1 MKLTE
6 TRKAF
11 LEAAIEKYGS
21 ETVIKR
27 SDIESLVESNEFGF
41 PYWFTWI
48 AAGGIWDKDLKRGEY
63 RLPETSTPKSFPRE
77 KFEDFETGDPIGG
90 SALTPNVTVK
100 TVSTE
105 ISTSNEEA
113 VEESIVA
120 YHNPTENLVPSKDPL
135 YVPFGHFND
144 IYSIIKSGMYY
155 PAFITGLSG
164 NGKTFMVEQAC
175 AKAKREFFR
184 VNITVETDEDDLLG
198 HYALIDGNTVWQD
211 GPVVKAMER
220 GAILLLDEIDLA
232 SSKIM
237 CLQPVLEG
245 KGVFLKKVNRFVSPS
260 KGFNVLA
267 TANTKGKGS
276 EDGRFIGT
284 NILNEAFLERFPITV
299 EQEYPT
305 VSVERKILDKVFVS
319 LDVDCGDFS
328 ERLVT
333 WADIIRKTFFE
344 GGIDEIIAT
353 RRLVHIAN
361 AFAIFGD
368 RKKAIEM
375 CIARFDEDTKT
386 SFIDLYSKVDAEVS
400 EAMAKEAAGEGNLM
414 TPDTSLED
422 KTSDSEDLTPF

>member
-1 MKLTE
+1 MIMNLSPAK
-6 TRKAF
+6 KKF
-11 LEAAIEKYGS
+11 
-21 ETVIKR
+21 V
-27 SDIESLVESNEFGF
+27 
-41 PYWFTWI
+41 
-48 AAGGIWDKDLKRGEY
+48 DL
-63 RLPETSTPKSFPRE
+63 
-77 KFEDFETGDPIGG
+77 
-90 SALTPNVTVK
+90 A
-100 TVSTE
+100 STE
-105 ISTSNEEA
+105 YGVGAILTKDKVTTFAEKSGICCPTWFVRAPYRVGTGKFKLPVDGDVITPVKPKKVKLPVMKNSE
-113 VEESIVA
+113 VGEESVVA
-120 YHNPTENLVPSKDPL
+120 YHNPTENLVPEKDPL
-135 YVPFGHFND
+135 YVPFGNFND
-144 IYSIIKSGMYY
+144 VFSIIKSGRYY

-245 KGVFLKKVNRFVSPS
+245 KGVYLKKVNRFVSPS
-260 KGFNVLA
+260 VGFNVLA

-299 EQEYPT
+299 EQEYPSM
-305 VSVERKILDKVFVS
+305 SVERKILDKVFDS
-319 LDVDCGDFS
+319 LDITEYGDFS
-328 ERLVT
+328 EKLVT
-333 WADIIRKTFFE
+333 WADIIRKTFYE

-353 RRLVHIAN
+353 RRLVHIVN
-361 AFAIFGD
+361 AYAIFGD

-375 CIARFDEDTKT
+375 CIARFDDDTKT
-386 SFIDLYSKVDAEVS
+386 SFLDLYSKC
-400 EAMAKEAAGEGNLM
+400 
-414 TPDTSLED
+414 
-422 KTSDSEDLTPF
+422 DSEVVVTDEESTETVEEAPKDESSEYM

>member
-1 MKLTE
+1 MSLSPAKQKFVDL
-6 TRKAF
+6 
-11 LEAAIEKYGS
+11 AAAKYGEGAVLEMAHVTRVREENNLGWPS
-21 ETVIKR
+21 WFVRNPYRVGRGQFKLPVEG
-27 SDIESLVESNEFGF
+27 ESITPIISKPKVEK
-41 PYWFTWI
+41 PM
-48 AAGGIWDKDLKRGEY
+48 
-63 RLPETSTPKSFPRE
+63 
-77 KFEDFETGDPIGG
+77 
-90 SALTPNVTVK
+90 
-100 TVSTE
+100 
-105 ISTSNEEA
+105 
-113 VEESIVA
+113 VEETAVVA
-120 YHNPTENLVPSKDPL
+120 YHNPTESLVPSKDPL

-144 IYSIIKSGMYY
+144 IYSIVKSGMYY
-155 PAFITGLSG
+155 PAFVTGLSG
-164 NGKTFMVEQAC
+164 NGKTFMIEQAC

-220 GAILLLDEIDLA
+220 GAVLLLDEIDLA

-245 KGVFLKKVNRFVSPS
+245 NGVFLKKVNRFVSPS
-260 KGFNVLA
+260 KGFTVLA

-299 EQEYPT
+299 EQEYPSM
-305 VSVERKILDKVFVS
+305 SVERKILDKVFGS
-319 LDVDCGDFS
+319 LDVDAGDFS

-333 WADIIRKTFFE
+333 WADIIRKTFYE

-361 AFAIFGD
+361 AYAIFGD

-386 SFIDLYSKVDAEVS
+386 SFLDLYSKVDEEVS
-400 EAMAKEAAGEGNLM
+400 NAMADEAGVE
-414 TPDTSLED
+414 SEI
-422 KTSDSEDLTPF
+422 KSDNADDLTPF

>member
-1 MKLTE
+1 MSLSPAKQKFVDL
-6 TRKAF
+6 
-11 LEAAIEKYGS
+11 AAAKYGEGATLAMS
-21 ETVIKR
+21 DVTSIREEHGLGWPSWFVRPPYRVGRGMFKLPVEGESITPIISKPIVNESVVEET
-27 SDIESLVESNEFGF
+27 
-41 PYWFTWI
+41 
-48 AAGGIWDKDLKRGEY
+48 
-63 RLPETSTPKSFPRE
+63 
-77 KFEDFETGDPIGG
+77 
-90 SALTPNVTVK
+90 
-100 TVSTE
+100 
-105 ISTSNEEA
+105 EA
-113 VEESIVA
+113 VMA
-120 YHNPTENLVPSKDPL
+120 YHNPTESLVPSKDPL

-144 IYSIIKSGMYY
+144 IYSIVKSGLYY
-155 PAFITGLSG
+155 PAFVTGLSG
-164 NGKTFMVEQAC
+164 NGKTFMIEQAC

-220 GAILLLDEIDLA
+220 GAVLLLDEIDLA

-245 KGVFLKKVNRFVSPS
+245 NGVFLKKVNRFVSPS
-260 KGFNVLA
+260 KGFTVLA

-299 EQEYPT
+299 EQEYPAM
-305 VSVERKILDKVFVS
+305 SVERKILDKVFAS
-319 LDVDCGDFS
+319 LDVDAGDFS

-333 WADIIRKTFFE
+333 WADIIRKTFYE

-361 AFAIFGD
+361 AYAIFGD
-368 RKKAIEM
+368 RKKAIEL

-386 SFIDLYSKVDAEVS
+386 SFLDLYTKVDEQVS
-400 EAMAKEAAGEGNLM
+400 NKTEDELM
-414 TPDTSLED
+414 PGDNKGTDE
-422 KTSDSEDLTPF
+422 SDDSDLTPF

>member
-1 MKLTE
+1 MIMNLSPAKKRFVDLASAKYGE
-6 TRKAF
+6 GAVMTRDEVKAF
-11 LEAAIEKYGS
+11 VKEADLGWVSWFVRAPYRVGTGKFKLPVDGDMIAPLKPKKLK
-21 ETVIKR
+21 VPVMKK
-27 SDIESLVESNEFGF
+27 VEV
-41 PYWFTWI
+41 
-48 AAGGIWDKDLKRGEY
+48 D
-63 RLPETSTPKSFPRE
+63 
-77 KFEDFETGDPIGG
+77 
-90 SALTPNVTVK
+90 
-100 TVSTE
+100 
-105 ISTSNEEA
+105 
-113 VEESIVA
+113 EESVVA
-120 YHNPTENLVPSKDPL
+120 YHNPPEKLVPEKDPL
-135 YVPFGHFND
+135 YVPFGNFND
-144 IYSIIKSGMYY
+144 VYSIIKSGRYY

-175 AKAKREFFR
+175 AKAKREYFR

-260 KGFNVLA
+260 VGFNVLA

-299 EQEYPT
+299 EQEYPSM
-305 VSVERKILDKVFVS
+305 SVERKILDKVFAS
-319 LDVDCGDFS
+319 LDISEYGDFA
-328 ERLVT
+328 EKLVT
-333 WADIIRKTFFE
+333 WADIIRKTFYE

-353 RRLVHIAN
+353 RRLVHIVN
-361 AFAIFGD
+361 AYGIFGD

-386 SFIDLYSKVDAEVS
+386 SFLDLYSKCDSEVVVTEES
-400 EAMAKEAAGEGNLM
+400 TETVE
-414 TPDTSLED
+414 
-422 KTSDSEDLTPF
+422 KTSTEETEDNLNPF

>member
-1 MKLTE
+1 MNLSPAKKRFVDLASAKYGE
-6 TRKAF
+6 GAVMTRDEVKAF
-11 LEAAIEKYGS
+11 VKEADLGWVSWFVRAPYRVGTGKFKLPVNGDMIAPVKPKKIKVPVMKNS
-21 ETVIKR
+21 EV
-27 SDIESLVESNEFGF
+27 G
-41 PYWFTWI
+41 
-48 AAGGIWDKDLKRGEY
+48 
-63 RLPETSTPKSFPRE
+63 
-77 KFEDFETGDPIGG
+77 
-90 SALTPNVTVK
+90 
-100 TVSTE
+100 
-105 ISTSNEEA
+105 
-113 VEESIVA
+113 EESVVA
-120 YHNPTENLVPSKDPL
+120 YHNPTENLVPDKDPL
-135 YVPFGHFND
+135 YVPFGNFND
-144 IYSIIKSGMYY
+144 VYSIIKSGRYY

-175 AKAKREFFR
+175 AKAKREYFR

-260 KGFNVLA
+260 VGFNVLA

-299 EQEYPT
+299 EQEYPSM
-305 VSVERKILDKVFVS
+305 SVERKILDKVFAS
-319 LDVDCGDFS
+319 LDITEYGDFA
-328 ERLVT
+328 EKLVT
-333 WADIIRKTFFE
+333 WADIIRKTFYE

-353 RRLVHIAN
+353 RRLVHIVN
-361 AFAIFGD
+361 AYAIFGD

-375 CIARFDEDTKT
+375 CIARFDDDTKT
-386 SFIDLYSKVDAEVS
+386 SFLDLYSKC
-400 EAMAKEAAGEGNLM
+400 
-414 TPDTSLED
+414 
-422 KTSDSEDLTPF
+422 DSEVVVTDEESTETVEETSTEENEDNLNPF

>member
-1 MKLTE
+1 MSLSPAKKRFVDLASAEYGEGAVLSKSDVKNVREKNNLGWPSWFVRSPYRIGKGEFKLPVE
-6 TRKAF
+6 
-11 LEAAIEKYGS
+11 G
-21 ETVIKR
+21 ETVTPVKP
-27 SDIESLVESNEFGF
+27 LKLKVPAVKKVEE
-41 PYWFTWI
+41 
-48 AAGGIWDKDLKRGEY
+48 
-63 RLPETSTPKSFPRE
+63 
-77 KFEDFETGDPIGG
+77 
-90 SALTPNVTVK
+90 
-100 TVSTE
+100 
-105 ISTSNEEA
+105 

-135 YVPFGHFND
+135 YVPFGNYND
-144 IYSIIKSGMYY
+144 VYSIIKSGRYY
-155 PAFITGLSG
+155 PAFVTGLSG
-164 NGKTFMVEQAC
+164 NGKTFMIEQAC

-260 KGFNVLA
+260 VGFNVLA

-299 EQEYPT
+299 EQEYPSI
-305 VSVERKILDKVFVS
+305 SVEKKILDKIFKS
-319 LDVDCGDFS
+319 LDIESGDFS
-328 ERLVT
+328 EKLVT
-333 WADIIRKTFFE
+333 WADIIRKTFYE

-361 AFAIFGD
+361 AYAIFGD
-368 RKKAIEM
+368 RKKAIQM
-375 CIARFDEDTKT
+375 CINRFDEDTKT
-386 SFIDLYSKVDAEVS
+386 SFLDLYSKVDSEVVIEDESAEKTEKV
-400 EAMAKEAAGEGNLM
+400 EEVKE
-414 TPDTSLED
+414 DH
-422 KTSDSEDLTPF
+422 TPF

>member
-1 MKLTE
+1 MSLSPAKQKFVDCASE
-6 TRKAF
+6 IYG
-11 LEAAIEKYGS
+11 EGAILDREMINN
-21 ETVIKR
+21 VC
-27 SDIESLVESNEFGF
+27 DINH
-41 PYWFTWI
+41 
-48 AAGGIWDKDLKRGEY
+48 
-63 RLPETSTPKSFPRE
+63 LPSPSWFPRSTYSVGRGQFKLPVE
-77 KFEDFETGDPIGG
+77 GDP
-90 SALTPNVTVK
+90 TP
-100 TVSTE
+100 TVSKPKVVE
-105 ISTSNEEA
+105 ALVANEEA
-113 VEESIVA
+113 VIA
-120 YHNPTENLVPSKDPL
+120 YHNPTESLVPSKDPL

-144 IYSIIKSGMYY
+144 IYNIVKSGMYY
-155 PAFITGLSG
+155 PAFVTGLSG
-164 NGKTFMVEQAC
+164 NGKTFMIEQAC

-211 GPVVKAMER
+211 GPVIKAMER
-220 GAILLLDEIDLA
+220 GAVLLLDEIDLA

-245 KGVFLKKVNRFVSPS
+245 NGVFLKKVNRFVSPS
-260 KGFNVLA
+260 KGFTVLA

-299 EQEYPT
+299 EQEYPST
-305 VSVERKILDKVFVS
+305 AVERKILDKVFVS
-319 LDVDCGDFS
+319 LDVEAGDFS

-333 WADIIRKTFFE
+333 WADIIRKTFYE

-375 CIARFDEDTKT
+375 CIARFDDDTKT
-386 SFIDLYSKVDAEVS
+386 SFLDLYSKVDAEVS
-400 EAMAKEAAGEGNLM
+400 EAMAKEAGVEGE
-414 TPDTSLED
+414 TVET
-422 KTSDSEDLTPF
+422 KSDDVDDLTPF

>member
-1 MKLTE
+1 MNLSPAKKRFVDLASAKFGEGAVLTRDE
-6 TRKAF
+6 VKAF
-11 LEAAIEKYGS
+11 VKEADLGWVSWFVRAPYRVGTGKFKLPVAGETITPIKPKKVKVPVMKKS
-21 ETVIKR
+21 E
-27 SDIESLVESNEFGF
+27 
-41 PYWFTWI
+41 
-48 AAGGIWDKDLKRGEY
+48 
-63 RLPETSTPKSFPRE
+63 
-77 KFEDFETGDPIGG
+77 IG
-90 SALTPNVTVK
+90 
-100 TVSTE
+100 
-105 ISTSNEEA
+105 
-113 VEESIVA
+113 EESVVA
-120 YHNPTENLVPSKDPL
+120 YHNPTENLVPDKDPL
-135 YVPFGHFND
+135 YVPFGNFND
-144 IYSIIKSGMYY
+144 VYSIVKSGMYY

-245 KGVFLKKVNRFVSPS
+245 KGVFLKKVNRFVAPS
-260 KGFNVLA
+260 VGFNVLA

-299 EQEYPT
+299 EQEYP
-305 VSVERKILDKVFVS
+305 SMSIERKILDKVFNS
-319 LDVDCGDFS
+319 LDIEAGDFS
-328 ERLVT
+328 EKLVT
-333 WADIIRKTFFE
+333 WADIIRKTFYE

-353 RRLVHIAN
+353 RRLVHIVN
-361 AFAIFGD
+361 AYAIFGD

-375 CIARFDEDTKT
+375 CINRFDEDTKT
-386 SFIDLYSKVDAEVS
+386 SFLDLYSKCDAEVVVE
-400 EAMAKEAAGEGNLM
+400 EAAVEDFEVAKETDE
-414 TPDTSLED
+414 E
-422 KTSDSEDLTPF
+422 EDLSPF

>member
-1 MKLTE
+1 MNLSPAKQKFVDLASAKYGEGAVMTRDEVKTFVKENGLGWVSWFVRAPYRVDTGKFKLPVNGEMITPMKPKKL
-6 TRKAF
+6 KAPVMKK
-11 LEAAIEKYGS
+11 IEK
-21 ETVIKR
+21 T
-27 SDIESLVESNEFGF
+27 
-41 PYWFTWI
+41 
-48 AAGGIWDKDLKRGEY
+48 
-63 RLPETSTPKSFPRE
+63 
-77 KFEDFETGDPIGG
+77 
-90 SALTPNVTVK
+90 
-100 TVSTE
+100 
-105 ISTSNEEA
+105 EEA
-113 VEESIVA
+113 VVA

-135 YVPFGHFND
+135 YVPFGNYND
-144 IYSIIKSGMYY
+144 VYSIIKSGRYY
-155 PAFITGLSG
+155 PAFVTGLSG
-164 NGKTFMVEQAC
+164 NGKTFMIEQAC

-260 KGFNVLA
+260 VGFNVLA

-299 EQEYPT
+299 EQEYPSM
-305 VSVERKILDKVFVS
+305 SVERKILDKVFNS
-319 LDVDCGDFS
+319 LDIDAGDFS
-328 ERLVT
+328 EKLVT
-333 WADIIRKTFFE
+333 WADIIRKTFYE

-353 RRLVHIAN
+353 RRLVHIVN
-361 AFAIFGD
+361 AYAIFGD

-375 CIARFDEDTKT
+375 CINRFDEDTKT
-386 SFIDLYSKVDAEVS
+386 SFLDLYSKC
-400 EAMAKEAAGEGNLM
+400 
-414 TPDTSLED
+414 
-422 KTSDSEDLTPF
+422 DSEVVVEEESVETTEKVEEVKEDHTPF

>member
-1 MKLTE
+1 MNLSPAKKRFVELASAT
-6 TRKAF
+6 
-11 LEAAIEKYGS
+11 YGDGA
-21 ETVIKR
+21 VLR
-27 SDIESLVESNEFGF
+27 MSDVVNV
-41 PYWFTWI
+41 
-48 AAGGIWDKDLKRGEY
+48 
-63 RLPETSTPKSFPRE
+63 RE
-77 KFEDFETGDPIGG
+77 KHSLGWPSWFVRSPYRVGKGEFKLPVNGEMIAP
-90 SALTPNVTVK
+90 LKPKKLKVPVMK
-100 TVSTE
+100 KVE
-105 ISTSNEEA
+105 
-113 VEESIVA
+113 VEEESVVA
-120 YHNPTENLVPSKDPL
+120 YHNPPEKLVPEKDPL
-135 YVPFGHFND
+135 YVPFGNFND
-144 IYSIIKSGMYY
+144 VYSIIKSGRYY

-198 HYALIDGNTVWQD
+198 HYALINGNTVWQD

-260 KGFNVLA
+260 VGFNVLA

-284 NILNEAFLERFPITV
+284 NILNEAFLERFPITI
-299 EQEYPT
+299 EQVYPSMAT
-305 VSVERKILDKVFVS
+305 ERKILEKVFAS
-319 LDVDCGDFS
+319 LDITGYGDFA
-328 ERLVT
+328 EKLVT
-333 WADIIRKTFFE
+333 WADIIRKTFYE

-353 RRLVHIAN
+353 RRLVHIVN
-361 AFAIFGD
+361 AYGIFGD

-386 SFIDLYSKVDAEVS
+386 SFLDLYSKC
-400 EAMAKEAAGEGNLM
+400 
-414 TPDTSLED
+414 
-422 KTSDSEDLTPF
+422 DSEVVVTEESTETVEETSTEETEDNLNPF

>member
-1 MKLTE
+1 MNLSPAKKRFVDLASAKYGE
-6 TRKAF
+6 GAVMTRDEVKAF
-11 LEAAIEKYGS
+11 VKENDLGWVSWFVRAPYRVGTGKFKLPVAGETITPIKPKKMKVPVMKKS
-21 ETVIKR
+21 E
-27 SDIESLVESNEFGF
+27 
-41 PYWFTWI
+41 
-48 AAGGIWDKDLKRGEY
+48 
-63 RLPETSTPKSFPRE
+63 
-77 KFEDFETGDPIGG
+77 IG
-90 SALTPNVTVK
+90 
-100 TVSTE
+100 
-105 ISTSNEEA
+105 
-113 VEESIVA
+113 EESVVA
-120 YHNPTENLVPSKDPL
+120 YHNPTENLVPEKDPL
-135 YVPFGHFND
+135 YVPFGNFND
-144 IYSIIKSGMYY
+144 VYSIIKSGRYY

-260 KGFNVLA
+260 VGFNVLA

-299 EQEYPT
+299 EQDYP
-305 VSVERKILDKVFVS
+305 SMAIERKILDKVFTS
-319 LDVDCGDFS
+319 LDISDFGDFP
-328 ERLVT
+328 EKLVT
-333 WADIIRKTFFE
+333 WADIIRKTFYE

-361 AFAIFGD
+361 AYAIFGD

-375 CIARFDEDTKT
+375 CINRFDEDTKT
-386 SFIDLYSKVDAEVS
+386 SFLDLYSKCDSEVVIEEES
-400 EAMAKEAAGEGNLM
+400 TEDFEVAKEADAR
-414 TPDTSLED
+414 D
-422 KTSDSEDLTPF
+422 DLSPF

>member
-1 MKLTE
+1 MNLSPAKKRFVDLASAKYGE
-6 TRKAF
+6 GAVMTREEVKAF
-11 LEAAIEKYGS
+11 VKEADLGWVSWFVRTPYRVGTGKFKLPVDGDMITPVKPKKLKLPVMKKIE
-21 ETVIKR
+21 V
-27 SDIESLVESNEFGF
+27 D
-41 PYWFTWI
+41 
-48 AAGGIWDKDLKRGEY
+48 
-63 RLPETSTPKSFPRE
+63 
-77 KFEDFETGDPIGG
+77 
-90 SALTPNVTVK
+90 
-100 TVSTE
+100 
-105 ISTSNEEA
+105 
-113 VEESIVA
+113 EESVVA
-120 YHNPTENLVPSKDPL
+120 YHNPPENLIPEKDPL
-135 YVPFGHFND
+135 YVPFGNFND
-144 IYSIIKSGMYY
+144 VYTIIKSGRYY

-260 KGFNVLA
+260 VGFNVLA

-299 EQEYPT
+299 EQEYPSM
-305 VSVERKILDKVFVS
+305 SVERKILDKVFAS
-319 LDVDCGDFS
+319 LDITEYGDFA
-328 ERLVT
+328 EKLVT
-333 WADIIRKTFFE
+333 WADIIRKTFYE

-353 RRLVHIAN
+353 RRLVHIVN
-361 AFAIFGD
+361 AYAIFGD

-375 CIARFDEDTKT
+375 CIARFDDDTKT
-386 SFIDLYSKVDAEVS
+386 SFLDLYSKC
-400 EAMAKEAAGEGNLM
+400 
-414 TPDTSLED
+414 
-422 KTSDSEDLTPF
+422 DSEVVVTEESTETVEETSVEETKDDNTPF